1 LALYHL
7 RVKAVS
13 RSAGRS
19 ATAAAAY
26 RAGARIECARE
37 GRVHDYA
44 RRSGVAHA
52 EIIVPDGSVWAQDR
66 SALWNAAE
74 AAEARR
80 NATVAREYE
89 LALPEELSAQG
100 RVALA
105 RAFGRELTQR
115 YGVGVDIAIHAPSR
129 KGDERNW
136 HAHVLTTTRTVAAE
150 GLGKKTRIL
159 DDQKTGPAQVLELRA
174 TWAELTNRALEAE
187 RHAARVDH
195 RSLAAQREEKLEIAS
210 EHETQGEA
218 RSAALARLEAAA
230 LDRAPEA
237 HVGVAATGMERK
249 AEAAAIEAGE
259 VYEPVTDLGAMRAAA
274 QAERRE
280 RMRLVDQAL
289 EALRSLH
296 AFWERVETL
305 WDRAETAWSRTV
317 ERFGPKV
324 VAYARA
330 WMQERRGGAPGP
342 SSALEPGASP
352 EAVRERTQEA
362 PTPTQ
367 LPLPSPAPSPSSA
380 ALDVQPAPRRAAARA
395 REASPPAART
405 PGARDPA
412 SAQSARLAARPSD
425 RKVASEPDGLAARER
440 ALATA
445 RASLAAG
452 EIEDL
457 RRDDAKKQWGIAFAA
472 TTPHERQAEVFAACQ
487 AEWPTLR
494 PEIEATLA
502 ARKKTAAQAQTAAR
516 SREASPRAASAPA
529 PAHRQP
535 VQTSMDFGEE
545 TSAPPSQ
552 KPSSLSPENSSD
564 QRTSA
569 PASPSERDASDI
581 DAARKADLLARARAI
596 GRAQL
601 AAYRAERQRAAE
613 EARLAQE
620 AEAEAGSQ
628 HDADRRAREERAK
641 TEAEAAR
648 QRQAERARNW
658 RDPSPDRDD
667 DLELDM

>member
-1 LALYHL
+1 MALYHL

-37 GRVHDYA
+37 GRVHDYG
-44 RRSGVAHA
+44 RRSGVAHS
-52 EIIVPDGSVWAQDR
+52 EIIAPADAAWAQDR

-74 AAEARR
+74 AAEKRS
-80 NATVAREYE
+80 NSTVAREYE
-89 LALPEELSAQG
+89 LALPDELSAQG

-136 HAHVLTTTRTVAAE
+136 HAHVLTTTRTVTAE

-174 TWAELTNRALEAE
+174 SWAKLTNRFLEAE

-210 EHETQGEA
+210 EREAQGDA

-230 LDRAPEA
+230 LDRAPQA

-305 WDRAETAWSRTV
+305 WDRAEAAWSRTV
-317 ERFGPKV
+317 ERFGPHA
-324 VAYARA
+324 VARTRA
-330 WMQERRGGAPGP
+330 WMQEWREGAAGL
-342 SSALEPGASP
+342 SSAPEPAASR
-352 EAVRERTQEA
+352 EAVRERAQDA
-362 PTPTQ
+362 
-367 LPLPSPAPSPSSA
+367 PAPRALDPDA
-380 ALDVQPAPRRAAARA
+380 ALRRAAARA
-395 REASPPAART
+395 REASPPAACT
-405 PGARDPA
+405 TGARDAAP
-412 SAQSARLAARPSD
+412 AQSARPAASASPSYW
-425 RKVASEPDGLAARER
+425 KGASEPDGLAARER

-445 RASLAAG
+445 RAALAAG
-452 EIEDL
+452 EIEEL
-457 RRDDAKKQWGIAFAA
+457 RRDDAKKQWGIVFAA
-472 TTPHERQAEVFAACQ
+472 TMSPERRAEVFAACQ

-516 SREASPRAASAPA
+516 SREASPRAASVPA

-535 VQTSMDFGEE
+535 VQTSMDFGKKS
-545 TSAPPSQ
+545 SAPPSQ
-552 KPSSLSPENSSD
+552 KPSSLSPESSSD
-564 QRTSA
+564 QRASA
-569 PASPSERDASDI
+569 PASPSGRDASDI

-596 GRAQL
+596 GSAQL

-620 AEAEAGSQ
+620 AEAEAQ
-628 HDADRRAREERAK
+628 AQDAERRATQERAK

-658 RDPSPDRDD
+658 RDPSHDRDD